1 MTDPITSFV
10 KKLSWATA
18 NVNTQFSTF
27 AKLSQNR
34 THFPKVAAAVTLF
47 SGLFGYGIMQ
57 IVDRRRES
65 NLKVYEEQQN
75 RSQIITE
82 NESLVRA
89 MIENAKS
96 STPRENLE
104 NAAMAQ
110 KNFMLLPFDSSVVN
124 ESEDQKFLQK
134 IVQRGEEIRDTSADG
149 RGRPT

>member
-1 MTDPITSFV
+1 
-10 KKLSWATA
+10 
-18 NVNTQFSTF
+18 
-27 AKLSQNR
+27 
-34 THFPKVAAAVTLF
+34 
-47 SGLFGYGIMQ
+47 
-57 IVDRRRES
+57 
-65 NLKVYEEQQN
+65 
-75 RSQIITE
+75 
-82 NESLVRA
+82 